1 MSTIE
6 AGLRA
11 DIMRERI
18 EDKNSL
24 AKKGDLY
31 VGTGKSKTVQ
41 DSKIYETGTLSIP
54 SGCEGYPLV
63 VDSKSTYGLAYKQIQ
78 ASGLGNI
85 LYGGV
90 MLLGSSTGSKIIT
103 GIYQTNGAINVYTAD
118 PATLT
123 VKEAKTTSIT
133 TNQYKEILSIGSS
146 NNSTSVTEYNITDL
160 SGTKTY
166 LFYYVSGDTSI
177 MFPPLYVD
185 VSTYQD
191 TNNVTKTRN
200 SVTTAG
206 DEYTISYNS
215 GTNTLVFSKLSGN
228 LYSGTLYYKEI
239 T

>member
-1 MSTIE
+1 MSIIE

-24 AKKGDLY
+24 TKKGDLY

-63 VDSKSTYGLAYKQIQ
+63 VDSTSPYGLTYKKIQ

-90 MLLGSSTGSKIIT
+90 TLLGSSNGSKIIT
-103 GIYQTNGAINVYTAD
+103 GIYQTNGAINVYTTD
-118 PATLT
+118 PNQLT
-123 VKEAKTTSIT
+123 VRYAKTTSIT
-133 TNQYKEILSIGSS
+133 VNSYNEILNTTRTDGSS
-146 NNSTSVTEYNITDL
+146 KTISTNVLKNNC
-160 SGTKTY
+160 TY
-166 LFYYVSGDTSI
+166 LFYYASGEMAT

-185 VSTYQD
+185 TSTYKD
-191 TNNVTKTRN
+191 SNLEEKVRN
-200 SVTTAG
+200 SVTTS
-206 DEYTISYNS
+206 DNYTISYNS
-215 GTNTLVFSKLSGN
+215 DSKKLTFITSNSTL
-228 LYSGTLYYKEI
+228 YEGTLYYKEI

>member
-1 MSTIE
+1 MSIIE

-24 AKKGDLY
+24 TKKGDLY

-63 VDSKSTYGLAYKQIQ
+63 VDSTSPYGLTYKKIQ

-90 MLLGSSTGSKIIT
+90 TLLGSSNGSEIIT
-103 GIYQTNGAINVYTAD
+103 GIYQTNGAINVYTTD
-118 PATLT
+118 PNQLT
-123 VKEAKTTSIT
+123 VRYAKTTSIT
-133 TNQYKEILSIGSS
+133 VNPYKEILNTTRTDGSFKTIS
-146 NNSTSVTEYNITDL
+146 TNDLKNNC
-160 SGTKTY
+160 TY
-166 LFYYVSGDTSI
+166 LFYYASGDMAT

-185 VSTYQD
+185 TSTYKD
-191 TNNVTKTRN
+191 SHLVEKVRN
-200 SVTTAG
+200 SVTTS
-206 DEYTISYNS
+206 DNYTIRYNS
-215 GTNTLVFSKLSGN
+215 DSKELTFITSN
-228 LYSGTLYYKEI
+228 SALYEGTLYYKEI

>member
-1 MSTIE
+1 MSIIE

-24 AKKGDLY
+24 TKKGDLY

-63 VDSKSTYGLAYKQIQ
+63 VDSTSPYGLTYKKIQ

-90 MLLGSSTGSKIIT
+90 TLLGSSDGSKIIT
-103 GIYQTNGAINVYTAD
+103 GIYQTNGAINVYTTD
-118 PATLT
+118 PNQLT
-123 VKEAKTTSIT
+123 VRYAKTTSIT
-133 TNQYKEILSIGSS
+133 ANPYNEILNTTRTDGSS
-146 NNSTSVTEYNITDL
+146 KTISTNVLKNNC
-160 SGTKTY
+160 TY
-166 LFYYVSGDTSI
+166 LFYYASGEMAT

-185 VSTYQD
+185 TSTYTD
-191 TNNVTKTRN
+191 SHSVEKVRN
-200 SVTTAG
+200 SVTTS
-206 DEYTISYNS
+206 DNYTIRYNS
-215 GTNTLVFSKLSGN
+215 DSKELTFITSNSTL
-228 LYSGTLYYKEI
+228 YEGTLYYKEI

>member
-24 AKKGDLY
+24 TKKGDLY
-31 VGTGKSKTVQ
+31 VGTGESKKVGGY
-41 DSKIYETGTLSIP
+41 DICETGTLSIP

-63 VDSKSTYGLAYKQIQ
+63 IDSKSTYGLTYKQIQ

-90 MLLGSSTGSKIIT
+90 TLLGSSNGSKIIT
-103 GIYQTNGAINVYTAD
+103 GIYQTNGAINVYTVN
-118 PATLT
+118 PSQLT
-123 VKEAKTTSIT
+123 VKCAETTSIT
-133 TNQYKEILSIGSS
+133 TNVYNVILNTNTGESS
-146 NNSTSVTEYNITDL
+146 KTIPVTDL
-160 SGTKTY
+160 KDNCTY
-166 LFYYVSGDTSI
+166 LFYYVSGDMAT

-185 VSTYQD
+185 TSTYKDPNSAEQ
-191 TNNVTKTRN
+191 VRN
-200 SVTTAG
+200 SVTTG
-206 DEYTISYNS
+206 GNYTIKYNS
-215 GTNTLVFSKLSGN
+215 GSKELTLITSNSTF
-228 LYSGTLYYKEI
+228 YQGTLYYKLI